1 MKKEFDTLR
10 ASRKLM
16 LKLVRNL
23 NEEQLNSIPDG
34 FSNNIIWN
42 LGHLVVTQQML
53 WYGLA
58 NLDLLVP
65 DEMVQKYKKG
75 TTPTGTVHSEEIQTI
90 KDLAITLPEN
100 SIADY
105 NRGIFTSYSAYMTSV
120 NVELATIIDAIKFN
134 NYHEGLH
141 VGAIMTLRKLV

>member
-23 NEEQLNSIPDG
+23 NEEQLNVIPDG
-34 FSNNIIWN
+34 FNNNIVWN

-75 TTPTGTVHSEEIQTI
+75 TTPTSAVLAEGIQTL
-90 KDLAITLPEN
+90 KDLAIALPEN
-100 SIADY
+100 SIADF
-105 NRGIFTSYSAYMTSV
+105 NRGVFNSYSAYMTSV
-120 NVELATIIDAIKFN
+120 NVELATINDAIKFN

-141 VGAIMTLRKLV
+141 VGTIMALRKLV